1 MNRLMMEALRYG
13 GASVCALIIDV
24 SILGALVHYFSWGY
38 LAASA
43 ASFSA
48 GMCAAYLLS
57 VKFVFEKRRLRDRRV
72 EFATFA
78 GIGAL
83 GLGVNSAVMFVA
95 VNHFGL
101 NYLLA
106 KVAAAGSTFLC
117 NFISRRQLLF
127 VERLSIRESDQH
139 VAP

>member
-1 MNRLMMEALRYG
+1 MNRLLMETLRYG
-13 GASVCALIIDV
+13 GASGCALVIDL
-24 SILGALVHYFSWGY
+24 SILGVLVHYFSWGY

-43 ASFSA
+43 TSFLA
-48 GMCAAYLLS
+48 GMCVAYLLS
-57 VKFVFEKRRLRDRRV
+57 VKFVFEQRRLRDRRI

-78 GIGAL
+78 AIGAL
-83 GLGVNSAVMFVA
+83 GLALNAAVIFVA
-95 VNHFGL
+95 VNYFGL

-106 KVAAAGSTFLC
+106 KVAAAGATFFC

-127 VERLSIRESDQH
+127 VKGLSIRESDQH

>member
-1 MNRLMMEALRYG
+1 MNGLLMEALRYG

-24 SILGALVHYFSWGY
+24 SILGVLVHYFSWGY

-43 ASFSA
+43 VSFSV

-57 VKFVFEKRRLRDRRV
+57 VKFVFEQRRLRDRRV

-78 GIGAL
+78 AIGAL

-106 KVAAAGSTFLC
+106 KMAAAGSTFFC

-127 VERLSIRESDQH
+127 VERLSIRESDQRA
-139 VAP
+139 AP

>member
-1 MNRLMMEALRYG
+1 MNRLLMEALRYG
-13 GASVCALIIDV
+13 GASGCALVIDL

-43 ASFSA
+43 TSFLA
-48 GMCAAYLLS
+48 GMCVAYLLS
-57 VKFVFEKRRLRDRRV
+57 VQFVFEQRRLRDRRI

-78 GIGAL
+78 AIGAL
-83 GLGVNSAVMFVA
+83 GLALNAAVIFVA
-95 VNHFGL
+95 VNYFGL

-106 KVAAAGSTFLC
+106 KVAAAGATFFC

-127 VERLSIRESDQH
+127 VKGLSIRESDQH